1 MFPKCSLDVLN
12 IAMLREHSVNIS
24 GILRAGWV
32 IATIVLNMKVIAIE
46 RKPYQSQYVIRLSH
60 I

>member
-1 MFPKCSLDVLN
+1 MFPRCPE